1 MTLQKQKSIKGS
13 KNRAL
18 NHFAIDEE
26 QSEEEEDYEE
36 QDESTSRRNSFSLD
50 KPKESLA
57 SRFQRGLREKLKKE
71 ISVVQSDILM
81 PQVAD
86 DSEVNVLCDGSEGQ
100 ILGAP
105 SSSPKRS
112 DMQIPNEQITQIIDV
127 LNIVARKV
135 ERIEAKQLKYSKIH
149 REIKRMSLRMA
160 RKTRI

>member
-1 MTLQKQKSIKGS
+1 MTLQKQKTNRGS
-13 KNRAL
+13 NSRAL

-26 QSEEEEDYEE
+26 QSDEEEDYEE
-36 QDESTSRRNSFSLD
+36 QEESTSRRNSFSLD

-57 SRFQRGLREKLKKE
+57 SRFQRGLREKLNKQ

-86 DSEVNVLCDGSEGQ
+86 DSEVNVLGDASEGQ

-105 SSSPKRS
+105 SSSPKRG
-112 DMQIPNEQITQIIDV
+112 DKQIPNEQITQIIDV

-135 ERIEAKQLKYSKIH
+135 ERIEAKQLKDSKIH